1 MKSLILR
8 LYNTLREPQFRTG
21 ALVTAYAVLA
31 ALGLDLLVEYG
42 HHWSSILASS
52 VMVVGSLIA
61 LVGAWSKEHVVQQWE
76 SVGIWLLFGS
86 LLSTLALEFDKSGGA
101 LRNVAVAAFLGY
113 FIFAVARMITLKR
126 DQGLYERYS

>member
-1 MKSLILR
+1 MDLLR
-8 LYNTLREPQFRTG
+8 NIYNTLREPKFRTG
-21 ALVTAYAVLA
+21 ALVTAYAVLV
-31 ALGLDLLVEYG
+31 ALGLDLLIEYG
-42 HHWSSILASS
+42 HHWSNILASV
-52 VMVVGSLIA
+52 VMVLGSLIA
-61 LVGAWSKEHVVQQWE
+61 LVGAWSKKHIVQQWE